1 MSFVFIY
8 QRPLLQSGQLTYIPM
23 LMAMHYMLFYD
34 TVVTAVRQGCKIKQP
49 VFYTYFHVSSLLHL
63 QALAIIILHFE
74 QKAVY
79 IVNCKHF
86 GTL

>member
-34 TVVTAVRQGCKIKQP
+34 TVVTAVRQGCEIKQP
-49 VFYTYFHVSSLLHL
+49 VFYT
-63 QALAIIILHFE
+63 
-74 QKAVY
+74 
-79 IVNCKHF
+79 
-86 GTL
+86 